1 MKAPKTVVDYS
12 TPGDNAELAAAIAL
26 SHQKV
31 HRAVARRVQELADGG
46 LDVHEISAHTG
57 LPNFLVMTVLQGAA
71 RR

>member
-1 MKAPKTVVDYS
+1 MKAGKAGGHFCP
-12 TPGDNAELAAAIAL
+12 PGDNAELAAAIAL

-31 HRAVARRVQELADGG
+31 HRAVTRRVQELADGG

-57 LPNFLVMTVLQGAA
+57 LPNFLVMTVLRGAA